1 MANDTI
7 PLTTPGA
14 VNSSR
19 LIHRSNFRL
28 FVLAVFYLVFLV
40 IGAAVFAAI
49 EGPHESRLVD
59 HVKMIRHSFYDEF
72 KHCIADEDLEK
83 FIEEIVH
90 AANRGVS
97 AIKNVSQSEPNW
109 SFGQALFFASTVV
122 TTIGYGRV
130 TPLSDA
136 GKAFCILFAILGIPL
151 TLVLFTA
158 CVERL
163 MIPTR
168 NLLYWLYGKL
178 GHLYKV
184 FHIQV
189 LHLCIILGIHI
200 IFFMLVPAGI
210 YTVLEP
216 NWNYLD
222 AFYYC
227 FISLSTIGLG
237 DYIPGDNS
245 DQPHRALYKVATTF
259 YLLMG
264 ITMLLLLITVFYDIP
279 ELNLGYHFY
288 LKNDEN
294 NRNDEETRLKP
305 ADKGNSSKYTKQIDD
320 TQSIRSGEFQSYQ
333 QDVHTPVTEEEG
345 QLQH

>member
-1 MANDTI
+1 MDEENQ
-7 PLTTPGA
+7 TPRPSA
-14 VNSSR
+14 FTSLVSVR
-19 LIHRSNFRL
+19 LCVHIVCYVL
-28 FVLAVFYLVFLV
+28 FLCA
-40 IGAAVFAAI
+40 GAAVFQVL
-49 EGPHESRLVD
+49 ERPHEDDIVARLQEHRRAFLVENTCVSD
-59 HVKMIRHSFYDEF
+59 QELEALIR
-72 KHCIADEDLEK
+72 
-83 FIEEIVH
+83 EIVL
-90 AANRGVS
+90 ATNRGVN
-97 AIKNVSQSEPNW
+97 ARNNVTQSEPNW

-130 TPLSDA
+130 TPLSEA
-136 GKAFCILFAILGIPL
+136 GKAFCVIFAVVGIPL

-158 CVERL
+158 LVERL

-168 NLLYWLYGKL
+168 VLLYWLYGKL

-184 FHIQV
+184 FHIQI
-189 LHLCIILGIHI
+189 LHLFIIFLVHVT
-200 IFFMLVPAGI
+200 FFMLIPAAI

-216 NWNYLD
+216 QWNYLD

-237 DYIPGDNS
+237 DYIPGDTT

-288 LKNDEN
+288 LKSDELN
-294 NRNDEETRLKP
+294 ANKESDEETKLKP
-305 ADKGNSSKYTKQIDD
+305 AKSGNTAKYTKQVDD
-320 TQSIRSGEFQSYQ
+320 VSSVQSGQYKRYQ
-333 QDVHTPVTEEEG
+333 QDTPPDNTTEE
-345 QLQH
+345 QLP

>member
-1 MANDTI
+1 MASRKK
-7 PLTTPGA
+7 LSWCTTHP
-14 VNSSR
+14 
-19 LIHRSNFRL
+19 ICRL
-28 FVLAVFYLVFLV
+28 FTHIAIFFCYLCG
-40 IGAAVFAAI
+40 GAAIFM
-49 EGPHESRLVD
+49 HLESPKEASLVANLRE
-59 HVKMIRHSFYDEF
+59 MRSSFLNN
-72 KHCIADEDLEK
+72 HTCITDAELEK

-97 AIKNVSQSEPNW
+97 AVKNVSQSEPNW
-109 SFGQALFFASTVV
+109 SFGQAMFFASTVV

-136 GKAFCILFAILGIPL
+136 GKAFCIFFAILGIPL

-200 IFFMLVPAGI
+200 IFFMLIPAGI

-259 YLLMG
+259 YLLIG

-288 LKNDEN
+288 LKNDEM
-294 NRNDEETRLKP
+294 NRSDEENTRLKP
-305 ADKGNSSKYTKQIDD
+305 AETGNSNKYTKQIDD
-320 TQSIRSGEFQSYQ
+320 TQSIKSGEFHSYQ
-333 QDVHTPVTEEEG
+333 QDVQTPVTEEE
-345 QLQH
+345 Q

>member
-1 MANDTI
+1 MTRKKLTWCATH
-7 PLTTPGA
+7 PLCRLFTHVAIFFGYLCGGA
-14 VNSSR
+14 AIFMHLESPREEALVNS
-19 LIHRSNFRL
+19 LKTHRFNF
-28 FVLAVFYLVFLV
+28 LANNSCV
-40 IGAAVFAAI
+40 
-49 EGPHESRLVD
+49 S
-59 HVKMIRHSFYDEF
+59 DE
-72 KHCIADEDLEK
+72 ELEK
-83 FIEEIVH
+83 FIQEIVQG
-90 AANRGVS
+90 ANRGVS
-97 AIKNVSQSEPNW
+97 AVKNVSQSEPNW

-130 TPLSDA
+130 TPLSEA
-136 GKAFCILFAILGIPL
+136 GKAFCILFAIMGIPL

-200 IFFMLVPAGI
+200 IFFMLIPAAI

-237 DYIPGDNS
+237 DYIPGDS
-245 DQPHRALYKVATTF
+245 ADQPHRALYKVATTF
-259 YLLMG
+259 YLLLG

-294 NRNDEETRLKP
+294 NRADENTRLKP
-305 ADKGNSSKYTKQIDD
+305 SESGNSTKYTKQVDD
-320 TQSIRSGEFQSYQ
+320 TQSIRSGEFHSYQ
-333 QDVHTPVTEEEG
+333 QDVQTPVTEEE
-345 QLQH
+345 QQH

>member
-1 MANDTI
+1 MSDTEPI
-7 PLTTPGA
+7 ISEGEATTNPPKT
-14 VNSSR
+14 
-19 LIHRSNFRL
+19 LIRRSNFRL
-28 FVLAVFYLVFLV
+28 FALAVFYLIFLV

-49 EGPHESRLVD
+49 EGPGESLLVT
-59 HVKMIRHSFYDEF
+59 HIKAIRVKFYDKH
-72 KHCIADEDLEK
+72 KHCIPDEDLEK
-83 FIEEIVH
+83 FIVEVVH

-97 AIKNVSQSEPNW
+97 AVKNASQSEPNW

-136 GKAFCILFAILGIPL
+136 GKAFCICFAVIGIPL

-163 MIPTR
+163 IIPTR
-168 NLLYWLYGKL
+168 QLLYWLYDKL

-189 LHLCIILGIHI
+189 LHLGIILGIHVT
-200 IFFMLVPAGI
+200 FFMLIPAAI
-210 YTVLEP
+210 YTVMEP
-216 NWNYLD
+216 GWNYLD

-237 DYIPGDNS
+237 DYIPGDSS

-288 LKNDEN
+288 LKSDEV
-294 NRNDEETRLKP
+294 RPRTEDDEHTRLKP
-305 ADKGNSSKYTKQIDD
+305 TLSGNSNKYTKQVDD
-320 TQSIRSGEFQSYQ
+320 NHSIKSGHYQSYQ
-333 QDVHTPVTEEEG
+333 QDV
-345 QLQH
+345 

>member
-1 MANDTI
+1 MGSEHRKDLRWCATRPMCRLVTHIAFFIGFLCAGGAIFMVLESPEEAEMAAKLRNTRN
-7 PLTTPGA
+7 T
-14 VNSSR
+14 
-19 LIHRSNFRL
+19 F
-28 FVLAVFYLVFLV
+28 LAV
-40 IGAAVFAAI
+40 
-49 EGPHESRLVD
+49 HECLTD
-59 HVKMIRHSFYDEF
+59 DE
-72 KHCIADEDLEK
+72 LET
-83 FIEEIVH
+83 FITEVVQ

-97 AIKNVSQSEPNW
+97 AVKNATQSEPNW
-109 SFGQALFFASTVV
+109 SFGQAFFFASTVV

-136 GKAFCILFAILGIPL
+136 GKAFCILFAVVGIPL

-168 NLLYWLYGKL
+168 QLLYWLYGKL

-189 LHLCIILGIHI
+189 LHLAIILLIHVV
-200 IFFMLVPAGI
+200 FFMLIPAGI
-210 YTVLEP
+210 YTALEP
-216 NWNYLD
+216 SWNYLD

-237 DYIPGDNS
+237 DYIPGDSS

-259 YLLMG
+259 YLLIG

-288 LKNDEN
+288 LKSDELEGKQEA
-294 NRNDEETRLKP
+294 DEETRLKP
-305 ADKGNSSKYTKQIDD
+305 AETGNSSKYTKQVDD
-320 TQSIRSGEFQSYQ
+320 VQSVRSGQYQSYQ
-333 QDVHTPVTEEEG
+333 QDVNSPVTEEEP
-345 QLQH
+345 